1 MEEGFNLCILISI
14 SFQFLLPTSGIL
26 NKSNELVS
34 YSAQGTAVCSVINCG
49 QGACKA
55 SHASFL
61 GFDMRAVLVGGNS
74 KLVSSPSLIVLFPT
88 ALPNSKVAADL
99 YFNHHCHQQRWFLS
113 FIYHWVSR
121 TVCCFLNHMQNFTL
135 LFILNSVN
143 QLEFQLCSLDLSNIV
158 FESEERAFI
167 LKFQVAGLFGVVM
180 EPAWPIEQ
188 LCSYTLATAAKASG
202 IY

>member
-34 YSAQGTAVCSVINCG
+34 YSARGTAVCSVINCG

-55 SHASFL
+55 SNASFL
-61 GFDMRAVLVGGNS
+61 GFDMRAVL
-74 KLVSSPSLIVLFPT
+74 
-88 ALPNSKVAADL
+88 
-99 YFNHHCHQQRWFLS
+99 
-113 FIYHWVSR
+113 
-121 TVCCFLNHMQNFTL
+121 
-135 LFILNSVN
+135 
-143 QLEFQLCSLDLSNIV
+143 
-158 FESEERAFI
+158 
-167 LKFQVAGLFGVVM
+167 VAGLFGVVM

>member
-121 TVCCFLNHMQNFTL
+121 TV
-135 LFILNSVN
+135 
-143 QLEFQLCSLDLSNIV
+143 
-158 FESEERAFI
+158 
-167 LKFQVAGLFGVVM
+167 AGLFGVVM